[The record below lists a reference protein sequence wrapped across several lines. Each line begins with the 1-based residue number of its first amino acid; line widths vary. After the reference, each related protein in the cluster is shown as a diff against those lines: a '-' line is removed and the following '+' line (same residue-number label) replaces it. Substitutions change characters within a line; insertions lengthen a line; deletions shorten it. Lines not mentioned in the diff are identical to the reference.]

1 MRVRKIKNLQSKIKQ
16 YEHLLITDP
25 TKIEEF
31 FDDRS
36 LELEIGFG
44 KGDFLLEMARRHP
57 EKNFLGIERS
67 SVFELKAMREV
78 GELDNL
84 RFMTGNVQ
92 EMLALMKENSFSALY
107 LNFSDPWP
115 KSRHHKRRLTYRELL
130 LAYDVMLKENSL
142 VQFKTDSKTL
152 FAFTLEELFALRKQ
166 AFDITLDLHKDTRW
180 EDNIQTNYEKKF
192 SSQGKH
198 ILGLRYRSIK

>member
-67 SVFELKAMREV
+67 SVFALKAMREV

-92 EMLALMKENSFSALY
+92 EMLPLMKENSFSALY

-115 KSRHHKRRLTYRELL
+115 KNRHHKRRLTYRELL